1 MDDSA
6 LIHWETCSPEITRAI
21 LEFEDC
27 LGRNGILAELSTKHH
42 EERQPFHERFSSEVN
57 RLIKCITTNPFMEDH
72 LTKVNNKKII
82 FPESVRT
89 VVDDLGAMGEKQL
102 ETFVSDRLVVS
113 KVPISQRIT
122 LNKIEIWNLT
132 DTEQLKYKVEFSPSK
147 SALKKMNS
155 ACEHRKGIWLKNF
168 LNMKLTISLKII
180 SWLKN

>member
-72 LTKVNNKKII
+72 LTKVNKKII

-89 VVDDLGAMGEKQL
+89 VVDDLGAMEEKQL

-155 ACEHRKGIWLKNF
+155 ACEHRKGIWLKNC